1 MKNNEL
7 EKFTNQMIS
16 KITNNLEN
24 FNYNVIIANIYEI
37 YNFLN
42 KEIENEIDKKTF
54 KENYIKILILLAPS
68 YTSFCHLNVWKI

>member
-1 MKNNEL
+1 
-7 EKFTNQMIS
+7 MIN

-42 KEIENEIDKKTF
+42 KEIEKILIVKSI
-54 KENYIKILILLAPS
+54 KENYKKILILFSPAIPHFASECLEE
-68 YTSFCHLNVWKI
+68 IG

>member
-1 MKNNEL
+1 
-7 EKFTNQMIS
+7 MIS

-42 KEIENEIDKKTF
+42 KEIENEIDSNLLKKT
-54 KENYIKILILLAPS
+54 ILKS
-68 YTSFCHLNVWKI
+68 

>member
-1 MKNNEL
+1 
-7 EKFTNQMIS
+7 MIN

-42 KEIENEIDKKTF
+42 KEIRKK
-54 KENYIKILILLAPS
+54 N
-68 YTSFCHLNVWKI
+68 